1 LGTEHIAN
9 PANKRGL
16 PFVKIAGKI
25 LVKRAISNSKKN
37 NK

>member
-1 LGTEHIAN
+1 VGWLKEE
-9 PANKRGL
+9 ANKRGL
-16 PFVKIAGKI
+16 PFIEIAGKI